1 MQKYTFESK
10 KQVIKHFFSKNIQK
24 KFAIKIESIKN
35 QQLSTSIFINTNTKK
50 RLPHREAL
58 IILKLK

>member
-24 KFAIKIESIKN
+24 KITIRAQFIKN
-35 QQLSTSIFINTNTKK
+35 QYFSTTISINANIQKK
-50 RLPHREAL
+50 ASTLGSLDYFAT
-58 IILKLK
+58 